1 MKKKILI
8 INGNPKD
15 SSLCHGM
22 AESYAEGA
30 KASGYDVDVV
40 HLSQLDFEV
49 VLKNGYDKIQELE
62 PDLAMLKQK
71 ITDTQHLV
79 FVYPVWWGSVPAL
92 LKGVLD
98 RIFLPGFAFSYQDG
112 NPFPKQLLKG
122 RTARLIVTMDTP
134 PWYFKLAYGAPA
146 HKMMRKTV
154 LEFCGVKPV
163 KLTEFGSVNNSKEKH
178 RIKWIEKVRGL
189 GREGR

>member
-15 SSLCHGM
+15 KSLCHGL

-30 KASGYDVDVV
+30 MASGHDVDVV

-49 VLKNGYDKIQELE
+49 VLKNGYDEIQELE
-62 PDLAMLKQK
+62 PDIDMLKQK
-71 ITDTQHLV
+71 ITDAQHLV

-92 LKGVLD
+92 LKGMLD

-134 PWYFKLAYGAPA
+134 PWYFKLVYGAPA
-146 HKMMRKTV
+146 HKMMRRTV

-163 KLTEFGSVNNSKEKH
+163 KLTEFGPVLHANEGKRSQ
-178 RIKWIEKVRGL
+178 WIEKVGLL
-189 GREGR
+189 GRAAR